1 MASYALYY
9 DSPMVSLGISIVEG
23 INSVA
28 LVY

>member
-9 DSPMVSLGISIVEG
+9 DSTMVSLGISIVEG